1 MGTSADPYD
10 LQRFLDAQ
18 DSVYEEVLSEL
29 RKGFK
34 AGHWMWFIFPQ
45 LRGLGSSRL
54 SVKYGVSSLD
64 EARAYM
70 KHPILSA
77 RLIECTELVTR
88 VSGSSIDEIFG
99 HIDSLKFRSCMTLFA
114 QASPENGIFKDA
126 LTKYFSGDYDNETMK
141 RL

>member
-1 MGTSADPYD
+1 MGTSADPHD

-18 DSVYEEVLSEL
+18 DSVYGEVLSEL
-29 RKGFK
+29 RKGLK
-34 AGHWMWFIFPQ
+34 TGHWMWFIFPQ
-45 LRGLGSSRL
+45 LRVLGSSPL

-88 VSGSSIDEIFG
+88 VSGRSIDEIFG

-126 LTKYFSGDYDNETMK
+126 LKKYFSGDYDNETMK